1 MEYTIVRCAEN
12 YTLTLNADN
21 VYYVRQS
28 NLRGHVVR
36 SAA

>member
-1 MEYTIVRCAEN
+1 MWLERRIAVVVGS
-12 YTLTLNADN
+12 NADN